1 MENMQKK
8 LAEMAVL
15 SLSVKKEINY
25 ISPGS
30 GTESGKKRKRE
41 IELTT
46 SDRMSTISSCFN
58 YSYPICSIL
67 KIINSKGTTLFS
79 S

>member
-1 MENMQKK
+1 VNPELLIPDTAFQKVQDPYSYPTDLFKNIFEMENMQKN

-30 GTESGKKRKRE
+30 GTGSGKKKRGK
-41 IELTT
+41 L
-46 SDRMSTISSCFN
+46 N
-58 YSYPICSIL
+58 
-67 KIINSKGTTLFS
+67 
-79 S
+79 